1 MSPNKIQHIYDVI
14 DRKSVKNREKM
25 QQDLTRI
32 YMMQVNN
39 NKEGT
44 GSNQGMQMPGPQEI
58 KKRGDGEWGT
68 LPANAV
74 SRNELAPL
82 PESSGQY

>member
-39 NKEGT
+39 KEG
-44 GSNQGMQMPGPQEI
+44 GQVPADL
-58 KKRGDGEWGT
+58 KKRPDGEWGT
-68 LPANAV
+68 LPAANNI
-74 SRNELAPL
+74 RNDQLSPQPL
-82 PESSGQY
+82 SQG

>member
-39 NKEGT
+39 KEG
-44 GSNQGMQMPGPQEI
+44 NQGGQQEL
-58 KKRGDGEWGT
+58 KKRPDGEWGT
-68 LPANAV
+68 LPANAA
-74 SRNELAPL
+74 SRNELQPL
-82 PESSGQY
+82 PASSGQPYSNAQ